1 MVKPIVLKFQFDN
14 QLRRRTFP
22 NAHDINYYDIAYLI
36 QDLFGITDPLTLL
49 YLNRRNRLKVIENQI
64 DLELAARDAALR
76 GKRETPPPDKI
87 RMKLVVLTLQKLQ
100 DAPLSAYSS
109 IVSDS
114 TTHTKE
120 NVGVVNQGRFQSLDS
135 APSSPAPEG
144 STRAK
149 RQLDRGNVRHRTQR
163 TTEPVASSQL
173 VPRAHD
179 QGLFSSSDD
188 DVSLDPRTKH
198 LVRVVESTSGP
209 VTNAPAAQPTC
220 VCAHRPDNQD
230 LELAMVPDP
239 ETKETLAAFKE
250 QLTVLNQNI
259 GDIASVIRYF
269 LYAQSDP
276 DTRSDFWHPEPTAP
290 PADDPDARIV
300 YCHQCRA
307 VIFGPQWECA
317 NCPNFHLCDECAH
330 KEHNHP
336 HPLRVVYEPTPSL
349 DSESLQSVDAKG
361 MAATNDGRSNPTMA
375 GSNVMSQSGNGSRI
389 LNDSL
394 RGKQVRITLPS
405 ADDVRVVPRLE
416 DVVSDKP
423 SHSSVASTPEP
434 SLAAPSGQSK
444 HQPPSGSKNC
454 GHCRRSILKGS
465 PHRCTT
471 CTDCW
476 ICPDC
481 AQQQVHRLTSAPD
494 PKPTTSPS
502 TAAPN
507 LPPPE
512 LPPLPPN
519 RPAASSAAP
528 EARPNLPPPTSPSP
542 PPQIPPMNM
551 PTPETA
557 YQTANQSPLYN
568 SQAQYQ
574 SKTAVPLNVH
584 PDSLYRQHPSP
595 RGPPHPSPGPGTS
608 TGGAVPTDL
617 KAAQV
622 GSYDTMPQ
630 LAYQPGA
637 QVIYSWDVR
646 NTSNWPWPESTHLV
660 PVGGNAE
667 VVGDQRS
674 FHIGAVGPGQ
684 VTTVRAMMQAP
695 YRPGFYTTSWRLA
708 TGHGQQFGDALM
720 SSFQVQASPAPP
732 SPPRQ
737 TVSPRPPLPPLP
749 QSFMARHRPMAA
761 RRHTYAMSSQSD
773 ERCAPLFDHY
783 SDPMLPARFVS
794 SPPMSLLPP
803 HPTGMYSN
811 PYAAHSFDAAL
822 PYHDFGRFGHG
833 SLSPPSWLPPHT
845 MAHPPL
851 PLASLSTL
859 LPWRD
864 DGVGGPRSHL
874 TASQSMHLRLGSEP
888 PLPSSMSRLPPPPP
902 IPVHPHSPPSPHH
915 SARFLSPSGAPS
927 PPPPLPAS
935 PPGPS
940 YFRGPSVTMA
950 TSPTSFEPMV
960 MPEPQYTGSRRL
972 SHGPEAVSNALG
984 PPNQSSS
991 SLPQHTMAMPS
1002 PLPQRPHEPYSPSYS
1017 MPFPPPGPSMSFVYG
1032 SHFSMP
1038 PPPETIMSGQVRIP
1052 SPDVDYQ
1059 PRSSRSSVLPSES
1072 NSSFSAIMNEV
1083 GDDIEMTSNLLSLDT
1098 IVTSTPHRSPASRPY
1113 YPTTPPTPGPATFNE
1128 PAHRHASY
1136 PQPQA
1141 APPLPSTNPSASQY
1155 PFSSHSRLST

>member
-64 DLELAARDAALR
+64 DLELAVRDAALR
-76 GKRETPPPDKI
+76 GKRENPPPDKI

-109 IVSDS
+109 VMSDS

-120 NVGVVNQGRFQSLDS
+120 NVGVVNQDRFQPLDS
-135 APSSPAPEG
+135 APSSPAAKG
-144 STRAK
+144 STCTTEQSSK
-149 RQLDRGNVRHRTQR
+149 PKDRHRTHR
-163 TTEPVASSQL
+163 TADPATSLQLASQ
-173 VPRAHD
+173 AHD
-179 QGLFSSSDD
+179 QSLFSSSDD

-198 LVRVVESTSGP
+198 LVRVVEPTSGP
-209 VTNAPAAQPTC
+209 LTSASGALATC
-220 VCAHRPDNQD
+220 SCTHKPNNQD
-230 LELAMVPDP
+230 LALAMMPDP

-269 LYAQSDP
+269 LYAQSDADP
-276 DTRSDFWHPEPTAP
+276 RSDFWHPEPTAP
-290 PADDPDARIV
+290 PSDDPDARIV

-317 NCPNFHLCDECAH
+317 HCPDFKLCDECAH

-336 HPLRVVYEPTPSL
+336 HPLKVVYEPTPSL
-349 DSESLQSVDAKG
+349 DSESLRSMDAKG
-361 MAATNDGRSNPTMA
+361 VAAMNGSRSNATMA
-375 GSNVMSQSGNGSRI
+375 GSNALPQSGNGSRS

-423 SHSSVASTPEP
+423 SQSSLASTPEP
-434 SLAAPSGQSK
+434 SLATSSGRNK
-444 HQPPSGSKNC
+444 HQPPSSSRDC

-465 PHRCTT
+465 PNRCTVCT
-471 CTDCW
+471 DCTDCW
-476 ICPDC
+476 LCTEC
-481 AQQQVHRLTSAPD
+481 AQQQVSTLTQALDSKPTIP
-494 PKPTTSPS
+494 PKPAPPNPSP
-502 TAAPN
+502 PD
-507 LPPPE
+507 
-512 LPPLPPN
+512 LPPLPAN
-519 RPAASSAAP
+519 RSTAASAAP
-528 EARPNLPPPTSPSP
+528 APRSSP
-542 PPQIPPMNM
+542 PPLMSPRPPQVPLMNM

-557 YQTANQSPLYN
+557 YEAVNRSPLYG
-568 SQAQYQ
+568 SQGQYQ
-574 SKTAVPLNVH
+574 NATAMPPNTDPNELH
-584 PDSLYRQHPSP
+584 RQHPSI
-595 RGPPHPSPGPGTS
+595 PHSLPQPGPDIE
-608 TGGAVPTDL
+608 AREPAPTDFS
-617 KAAQV
+617 AAQV
-622 GSYDTMPQ
+622 GSYGTMAQ
-630 LAYQPGA
+630 LTYQPGA

-646 NTSNWPWPESTHLV
+646 NTSNRPWPESTHLV

-684 VTTVRAMMQAP
+684 VATIRAVIQAP

-708 TGHGQQFGDALM
+708 TGHGQQFGDTFM
-720 SSFQVQASPAPP
+720 SSIRVQDPPAPSSRLP
-732 SPPRQ
+732 Q
-737 TVSPRPPLPPLP
+737 MVSPRPPLPPLP
-749 QSFMARHRPMAA
+749 QSFIARRRPMTT
-761 RRHTYAMSSQSD
+761 RRHTYAMGPPSD
-773 ERCAPLFDHY
+773 GRGSPLFDHY
-783 SDPMLPARFVS
+783 SDPMLPARLVS

-803 HPTGMYSN
+803 HPATVHSN

-822 PYHDFGRFGHG
+822 PYRAFGRPLHG
-833 SLSPPSWLPPHT
+833 PMSPPSWLPPHA

-859 LPWRD
+859 PPWRD
-864 DGVGGPRSHL
+864 DGVSGPRSHL

-888 PLPSSMSRLPPPPP
+888 PPPSSMSRLPPPPP
-902 IPVHPHSPPSPHH
+902 LPLPSHSPPSPHH
-915 SARFLSPSGAPS
+915 SARFNAASGAPS

-950 TSPTSFEPMV
+950 TSLSSFEPMV
-960 MPEPQYTGSRRL
+960 MPEPQYTSSRL
-972 SHGPEAVSNALG
+972 SHGPEGVANAFSPANRS
-984 PPNQSSS
+984 PP
-991 SLPQHTMAMPS
+991 PHTMTMPS
-1002 PLPQRPHEPYSPSYS
+1002 PPLPRPHEPLV
-1017 MPFPPPGPSMSFVYG
+1017 PFPPPGPSTSFVYG

-1052 SPDVDYQ
+1052 SPDVNYQ
-1059 PRSSRSSVLPSES
+1059 PRSSRSSLLPSES
-1072 NSSFSAIMNEV
+1072 NSSLSAIMNEV

-1098 IVTSTPHRSPASRPY
+1098 IVTTTPHRSPTSHLY
-1113 YPTTPPTPGPATFNE
+1113 YPTTPPTPGPASSND
-1128 PAHRHASY
+1128 PAPRRGSY
-1136 PQPQA
+1136 PPPQA
-1141 APPLPSTNPSASQY
+1141 APPLPMLPSANPPASQY
-1155 PFSSHSRLST
+1155 PLSSHSRLST